1 MVKYAGSED
10 KKYPVSLSD
19 PRTQFSTWFEYMSK
33 QSHGWHISKVHI
45 ALSHMQN
52 NALWN
57 DLTERWHRTDPSVE
71 ILPRM
76 NHDPPNWLYTGRDP
90 HEMLG
95 KEKQDV

>member
-1 MVKYAGSED
+1 MVKYTKD
-10 KKYPVSLSD
+10 KKKNLPVSLSD

-45 ALSHMQN
+45 SLSQMQS

-57 DLTERWHRTDPSVE
+57 DLTERWHRKDKRIK

-76 NHDPPNWLYTGRDP
+76 NHEPGNWLYTGRDP

-95 KEKQDV
+95 EEGE